1 MTKKNFQDMAKYKI
15 YDLFKNLCKILKM
28 TNKQEKLKTILYEEF
43 MNFAKSMEEILDSH
57 NLDSDDV
64 LYVKIFLQALGKD
77 KCMEHTIKRI
87 LPYKKQIEKRDQE
100 FFQKN
105 KKIFGELPQDRVDYF
120 SDLIVN
126 EKLTKEDKN
135 EIWDFFEAFVACA
148 DEYKKLQ
155 K

>member
-1 MTKKNFQDMAKYKI
+1 MTS
-15 YDLFKNLCKILKM
+15 
-28 TNKQEKLKTILYEEF
+28 KQEKLKTILYDEL

-57 NLDSDDV
+57 SLDSDDV

-77 KCMEHTIKRI
+77 KCMKHVIKRI
-87 LPYKKQIEKRDQE
+87 LPYKDQIGNRDQK
-100 FFQKN
+100 FFEKN

-120 SDLIVN
+120 SDLIIN
-126 EKLTKEDKN
+126 EKLTKEDKD
-135 EIWDFFEAFVACA
+135 EIWDFFDTFVTCA